1 MKLFEVYIILE
12 RSSMKFKDS
21 YHPYAIITIVF
32 WSLAYV
38 LTRLTLQYF
47 SSFSLG
53 FLRYFI
59 ASCTLICIA
68 FMTKMKFPSRRDLPW
83 FLLAGAVGFF
93 IYIITF
99 NKGQESITA
108 STASVVIATVPV
120 ITAVLARFIYSEKLS
135 CIQWGAILIELT
147 GVCILTLL
155 KGIFSINIGLLWLF
169 LAALVLSIYNLIQRR
184 LTKKYTALQTSSFS
198 IFSGTLLLAVFMP
211 ASVKEVLHV
220 PFIQLFYVVLLGVF
234 SSAIAYIAWSK
245 AFSKARQTSDVS
257 NYMFVTPF
265 LTSTLDFFIANEIP
279 EYSTLIGGAVI
290 LFGILVFNFGDK
302 VYGLLYK

>member
-1 MKLFEVYIILE
+1 
-12 RSSMKFKDS
+12 
-21 YHPYAIITIVF
+21 
-32 WSLAYV
+32 
-38 LTRLTLQYF
+38 
-47 SSFSLG
+47 
-53 FLRYFI
+53 
-59 ASCTLICIA
+59 
-68 FMTKMKFPSRRDLPW
+68 MKFPSKKDFPW

-99 NKGQESITA
+99 NKGQESISA

-135 CIQWGAILIELT
+135 CIQWGAIIIELI

-198 IFSGTLLLAVFMP
+198 IFSGTILLAAFMP
-211 ASVKEVLHV
+211 ASLREVLHV

-265 LTSTLDFFIANEIP
+265 LTSILGFFIANEIP

-302 VYGLLYK
+302 IYGFYTSNRYIN